1 MAKINNPK
9 SDSTEREKH
18 QWTFLSHHAHV
29 LLCINSDPNVLLRE
43 LATKVGITERAV
55 IGIIEDLEEA
65 DILVRTKEGR
75 RNSYKINK
83 KASLRHKLKSHKT
96 VSDLLRILT

>member
-1 MAKINNPK
+1 MVKKIIEKKDP
-9 SDSTEREKH
+9 SEPAKH

-29 LLCINSDPNVLLRE
+29 LLCINADPTVRIRD

-55 IGIIEDLEEA
+55 VGIIEDLEEA
-65 DILVRTKEGR
+65 DIIVRNKEGR
-75 RNSYKINK
+75 RNHYKINK